1 MNVQRFND
9 LFFRLIDLYRELTND
24 LRIIGNEKDK
34 ACKGKDSFD
43 YWRNSVYKKI
53 NPTQDFNRINK
64 QIIEDYQNFY
74 DLNRNSLGAYFRVLY
89 RLLELID
96 TSDIST
102 KEKRDY
108 GKILRAQLYE
118 SELFVL
124 FYNSQIEK
132 GEKLGKYLWKYHI
145 LKHLP
150 IYETIEFKV
159 LYGNLEEQEKEWI
172 DKVYSKILILTKEI
186 VRDFNGKR
194 IEKKVEDPIG
204 IAYKL
209 VCYPLKNQTNKTCN
223 VELSITLEQKIN
235 FSNCPNLKVYTD
247 ANWKSLFGRMLNVVN
262 VFSKHTSFIYSHS
275 QVRRKVVK
283 YALFFSVIS
292 ISQKK

>member
-1 MNVQRFND
+1 MNWIKTKKNFFRVVEGICYLCILGVIVLCICIFVWERDVHWRERGYIADAEILGNFGDFIAGCGGTIIAVVSMYLLFRTLKSQRAATISNNTLMNVQRFND

-159 LYGNLEEQEKEWI
+159 LYGNLEEQEKEWMHGA
-172 DKVYSKILILTKEI
+172 
-186 VRDFNGKR
+186 NG
-194 IEKKVEDPIG
+194 
-204 IAYKL
+204 
-209 VCYPLKNQTNKTCN
+209 
-223 VELSITLEQKIN
+223 
-235 FSNCPNLKVYTD
+235 
-247 ANWKSLFGRMLNVVN
+247 
-262 VFSKHTSFIYSHS
+262 
-275 QVRRKVVK
+275 
-283 YALFFSVIS
+283 
-292 ISQKK
+292 